1 LLSTSDHLASNAS
14 DPDVADAIS
23 HLVSLTAQRDRD
35 LLDVSLAQA
44 VLDLL
49 GVNMVGVY
57 RLIGREE
64 EERRWLCSGLARRG
78 KITVSDPPWVDLA
91 SLPLFDEFPLR
102 KSVLGSKVMDQGE
115 VPVGQS
121 VEGQPRFVTA
131 MPLIT
136 EVGMPGVLEVWSDQ
150 PLSTV
155 ALRPIQT
162 LLKVFGNF
170 QNLLEASQRDTLTGL
185 LNRQTFDAAF
195 LKASMPPAADG
206 RPSMAGERRTQP
218 VTGYWLGVI
227 DIDHFKRVN
236 DGYGHLIGDEV
247 LVLVAR
253 IMRQSFRHYDRLYRF
268 GGEEFVV
275 LLRGGTEADAAR
287 AFDRFRENVAL
298 YPFPQIHQVTVSI
311 GFTEVQHKDTH
322 PHRRRRAVLAPGQ
335 APRAS
340 SLLAC
345 TFGGGATGLP
355 FSLASYLLNQP
366 LGRGFHH
373 GIACER
379 FFAGHV
385 VHHDR
390 VGVVAAQHHVL
401 SLRQI
406 VRASQPRGVQGAIG
420 Q

>member
-1 LLSTSDHLASNAS
+1 MS
-14 DPDVADAIS
+14 DAIS
-23 HLVSLTAQRDRD
+23 QLASLTAHRDRD

-49 GVNMVGVY
+49 GVSMVGIY

-115 VPVGQS
+115 VPEAHSAQ
-121 VEGQPRFVTA
+121 GQPRFVTA
-131 MPLIT
+131 LPLII
-136 EVGMPGVLEVWSDQ
+136 EAGLPGVLEVWSDQ
-150 PLSTV
+150 PLVTT

-170 QNLLEASQRDTLTGL
+170 QNLLESSQRDTLTGL

-206 RPSMAGERRTQP
+206 RLDLSGDRRAQP

-275 LLRGGTEADAAR
+275 LLRGGAEEDAKR

-311 GFTEVQHKDTH
+311 GFTEVQHKDT
-322 PHRRRRAVLAPGQ
+322 PSMAFARADQGVY
-335 APRAS
+335 RAKRH
-340 SLLAC
+340 
-345 TFGGGATGLP
+345 
-355 FSLASYLLNQP
+355 
-366 LGRGFHH
+366 GRNL
-373 GIACER
+373 
-379 FFAGHV
+379 
-385 VHHDR
+385 
-390 VGVVAAQHHVL
+390 VL
-401 SLRQI
+401 SFEEL
-406 VRASQPRGVQGAIG
+406 VRDGQLNSEDSTHIG
-420 Q
+420 DVELF